1 MILQIYGIKIK
12 RPNNLTVFLKA
23 TIINNVLAAT
33 RPSQHLIQRELLG
46 EDFVTFVVEFE
57 GVFAFL
63 VERLCG
69 IAPSA
74 EPYALVVFANLYLEG
89 SVVGVAVR
97 RC

>member
-1 MILQIYGIKIK
+1 M
-12 RPNNLTVFLKA
+12 TVFLKA

-63 VERLCG
+63 VVRLCG

-74 EPYALVVFANLYLEG
+74 EPYTLIVFTYFDLKG
-89 SVVGVAVR
+89 GVIGVAVR